1 MPQKHGAQLS
11 KRQKTAVIN
20 QKKMVS
26 TAIDDEDAYF
36 GRVIKINMGRCVLNV
51 WDHEKKRHIEVQA
64 RLPNKK
70 KGFIKMNDLVNVAKS
85 HPDWEVQIAVDSK
98 TANELRKAKRISPEL
113 AVEVTGISG
122 GVAVSAAAQ
131 DGFEF
136 DYDGVKEEDD
146 IDEEV
151 IAATASAA
159 ASSSKAKVEE
169 DDLDIDGI

>member
-122 GVAVSAAAQ
+122 AGVAVNAAAQ

-146 IDEEV
+146 IDEEA
-151 IAATASAA
+151 ISATAAT
-159 ASSSKAKVEE
+159 SSSKAKVEE
-169 DDLDIDGI
+169 DDLSLIHI